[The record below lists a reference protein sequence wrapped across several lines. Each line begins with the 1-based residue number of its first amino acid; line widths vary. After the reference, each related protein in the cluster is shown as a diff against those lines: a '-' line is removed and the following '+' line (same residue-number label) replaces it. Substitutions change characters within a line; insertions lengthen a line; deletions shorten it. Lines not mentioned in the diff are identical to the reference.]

1 MSYLKNRL
9 KSMQHA
15 ANGIYLLLRN
25 EPNAKIHL
33 ICAILVI
40 FLSLLVELSIF
51 EWSLIAFAIGMVFI
65 SEAFNSAIENLSDI
79 VSPDYNEKIKVI
91 KDLSAG
97 GVLISAIAA
106 VAIACLVLFPK
117 IIELV
122 SKS

>member
-1 MSYLKNRL
+1 MNYLKNRL

-40 FLSLLVELSIF
+40 ILSLLVELSIF

>member
-1 MSYLKNRL
+1 MNYLKNRL

-25 EPNAKIHL
+25 EPNARIHL

-40 FLSLLVELSIF
+40 CLSLFVGLSTI
-51 EWSLIAFAIGMVFI
+51 EWCLIALAIGMVFI

>member
-33 ICAILVI
+33 LCTTLVI
-40 FLSLLVELSIF
+40 CLSLLIELSTF

-79 VSPDYNEKIKVI
+79 VSPGYNKKIKVI